1 MNEKTLIKKVEALKQ
16 DSELNNRIQKRFLE
30 FKSFENKNNSA
41 WFSELCFCILT
52 ANSRALT
59 AIKIQ
64 RIVGSKGFLT
74 YSQEELSS
82 IIKQNKHRFHNNKS
96 NYIVQAR
103 SFKKIKDL
111 VKKLNLENDIIYTR
125 EWIAKNIKGLGFKE
139 SSHFL
144 RNVGFTNVAI
154 LDRHIVNLMF
164 DYKIINSKPKTLT
177 KSIYLELENKF
188 NNFAKKLDLNSSLA
202 DMYLWYIKTGEV
214 LK

>member
-1 MNEKTLIKKVEALKQ
+1 MNEKTLIKKVEELKKNH
-16 DSELNNRIQKRFLE
+16 ELNKRIKKRFLE
-30 FKSFENKNNSA
+30 FHSFENKSNNS

-64 RIVGSKGFLT
+64 KILGSKGFLT
-74 YSQEELSS
+74 YSQEKLSNT
-82 IIKQNKHRFHNNKS
+82 IRENHHRFHNNKS
-96 NYIVQAR
+96 KYIIQAR
-103 SFKKIKDL
+103 KFKKIKDI
-111 VKKLNLENDIIYTR
+111 VKKLNSQEDIIYTR

-144 RNVGFTNVAI
+144 RNVGFTNIAI
-154 LDRHIVNLMF
+154 LDRHIINLMF
-164 DYKIINSKPKTLT
+164 DHKMISFKPKLLS
-177 KSIYLELENKF
+177 KSIYLEIENKF
-188 NNFAKKLDLNSSLA
+188 NKFAKKLGMNSSLA